1 MTVRPGRRR
10 LLWAAAALGA
20 ALLVGLPETRPAPAQ
35 GREPVLFAAAS
46 LRNALD
52 EIAAAY
58 RAETGRAVRVSYA
71 ASSALARQIEAG
83 APADLFLSAD
93 RDWMDYLER
102 RGLIRAG
109 TRADLLTN
117 RLVLIAPKDSPVR
130 AAIAP
135 GFPLAALLGEG
146 RLAMADTSAVPAGK
160 YGRAALQALGVWD
173 AVEGRIGQA
182 DNVRAALALVS
193 RGEAPLGIV
202 YRTDAV
208 ADPKVTILDIFPE
221 DSHPRIVYPAAL
233 TAHAEGRG
241 GGTGAADFLAFLKSP
256 EAEAAFRRHGFAVL
270 AQ

>member
-1 MTVRPGRRR
+1 MAVRPGRRG
-10 LLWAAAALGA
+10 LLWAAMALGA
-20 ALLVGLPETRPAPAQ
+20 ALLLGLPAIWPTSAQ
-35 GREPVLFAAAS
+35 ERDPIVFAAAS

-52 EIAAAY
+52 EVAAAY

-93 RDWMDYLER
+93 RDWMDHLEK

-146 RLAMADTSAVPAGK
+146 RLAMADASAVPAGK

-173 AVEGRIGQA
+173 SVEGRIAQA

-202 YRTDAV
+202 YQTDAI
-208 ADPKVTILDIFPE
+208 AEPKVRILDSFPE
-221 DSHPRIVYPAAL
+221 DSHPRIVYPVAL
-233 TAHAEGRG
+233 TTQAEEMG
-241 GGTGAADFLAFLKSP
+241 GADLLVFLKSR
-256 EAEAAFRRHGFAVL
+256 EAEAAFRRHGFTVL